1 MANAGGAWDNAKKY
15 IEVDLREKG
24 SELHKASVVGDTVGD
39 PFKDTSSV
47 AMNPIIKF
55 TTLFGLLALELALEL
70 QEGSSLSYILTAV
83 FFAVALVYVVKSFT
97 DLRNK

>member
-1 MANAGGAWDNAKKY
+1 
-15 IEVDLREKG
+15 
-24 SELHKASVVGDTVGD
+24 
-39 PFKDTSSV
+39 
-47 AMNPIIKF
+47 MNPIIKF